1 MTMDINSVNFKSKRD
16 MKKIFKKI
24 TYLFGCTALL
34 FLTGCDDIIP
44 EIKTLTLDRMFSPIT
59 LEAKVINKTQV
70 RLNWA
75 KISGA
80 QSFTVEVF
88 ADDSLTFAGTPV
100 LTITG
105 IKQDQLPYTILTGL
119 IGETKYSARVKALGE
134 NITESKWSTVFFKT
148 DAEQIMTPVAES
160 DIQALQVTIHWTAGE
175 SATDIILTSGTTE
188 VRHTVTTA
196 EITTGSALVTGLKE
210 DTKYS
215 VKLLIGT
222 KTRGSASFT
231 TKIDLTAI
239 GTIVVNLGGDL
250 LGTIQSAAAGSRIV
264 IVPSSVTDEY
274 LTGGQIVEIT
284 KNLVIRGYSGSIR
297 PIIHAYFKLS
307 TADVS
312 LTVRDVILDG
322 TTATSL
328 NLDHVLQFTT
338 AAVYGN
344 FILKDCVVKN
354 YNKSLVST
362 GSLAADIASITFENC
377 KVSNILTTSADCIDV
392 RSGCLESLTLKNS
405 TFSNCASPASAPR
418 DFIRLDDASSSF
430 PGKVSVV
437 SVDHC
442 TFNKVSNGASKRLLY
457 VRFLNNQITFNNSV
471 VANSLGLYTNQSATK
486 VTFSKNNYFNAP
498 EFLVSIIINS
508 QVDASGTQTLL
519 DPGFVDSANGILTIT
534 NAALLGLG
542 TGASINW

>member
-34 FLTGCDDIIP
+34 FLTGCDDMIP

-100 LTITG
+100 MTITG
-105 IKQDQLPYTILTGL
+105 IKESQLPYTIVTGL
-119 IGETKYSARVKALGE
+119 IGETKYSLRVKALGE
-134 NITESKWSTVFFKT
+134 NITESKWSEVFFKT
-148 DAEQIMTPVAES
+148 DAEQIMTAVAES
-160 DIQALQVTIHWTAGE
+160 DIQALQVTLHWTKGE
-175 SATDIILTSGTTE
+175 SATDIILTTGTTE
-188 VRHTVTTA
+188 VKHTVTAA
-196 EITTGSALVTGLKE
+196 EITTGAAIVSGLKE

-215 VKLLIGT
+215 VKLLAGT

-231 TKIDLTAI
+231 TKIDLTAS
-239 GTIVVNLGGDL
+239 GTIVVNQGGDL
-250 LGTIQSAAAGSRIV
+250 LGTIQNAAAGSRIV
-264 IVPSSVTDEY
+264 IVPASGTDEY
-274 LTGGQIVEIT
+274 FVGGQIVEIT
-284 KNLVIRGYSGSIR
+284 KNLVIRGYSGTIR
-297 PIIHAYFKLS
+297 PIIHAYFKMT

-312 LTVRDVILDG
+312 LTVRDVVLDG
-322 TTATSL
+322 TTATAL
-328 NLDHVLQFTT
+328 NLDHVLQFT
-338 AAVYGN
+338 AAGVYGN
-344 FILKDCVVKN
+344 YLLKDCVVKN

-362 GSLAADIASITFENC
+362 GSLAANIASITFENC
-377 KVSNILTTSADCIDV
+377 KVMNILTNSADCIDV
-392 RSGCLESLTLKNS
+392 RSGCLENLTLKNS
-405 TFSNCASPASAPR
+405 TFANCAPAR
-418 DFIRLDDASSSF
+418 DFIRLDDASSGF

-442 TFNKVSNGASKRLLY
+442 TFNLVSNTAAKRLLY

-471 VANSLGLYTNQSATK
+471 VANSLGLYTNQLATK
-486 VTFSKNNYFNAP
+486 VTFSKNNYFNAA
-498 EFLVSIIINS
+498 EFLISIIVNS

-519 DPGFVDSANGILTIT
+519 DPVFADATNGNLTIT
-534 NAALLGLG
+534 SAALSGLG